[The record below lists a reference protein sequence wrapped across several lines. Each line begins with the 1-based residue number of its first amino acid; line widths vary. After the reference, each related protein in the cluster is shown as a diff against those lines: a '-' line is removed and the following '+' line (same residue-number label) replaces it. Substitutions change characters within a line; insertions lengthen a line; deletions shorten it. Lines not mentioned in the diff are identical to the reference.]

1 VQQAASIPGLEFV
14 AAARRGDARAW
25 AVLFKTWQPAVTSYC
40 LTCAGGRRDLA
51 MDLTQEVFTLAIQR
65 IAQLDD
71 ASRFQGWL
79 FTIARNLWLKRHA
92 KLAREEQ
99 ATVRLSMLMT
109 EEAPED
115 AAEREYWLRQVE
127 LATTSVDNPRHR
139 EVVIAHYGNGEKTR
153 DIARRLDVPHGT
165 VTVVL
170 MRFRESLKKSLLSTL
185 AEEPH
190 GA

>member
-1 VQQAASIPGLEFV
+1 MASSTGQEFV
-14 AAARRGDARAW
+14 AAARKGDARAW
-25 AVLFKTWQPAVTSYC
+25 AVVFKHWQPAVTAYC

-65 IAQLDD
+65 IGQLDD
-71 ASRFQGWL
+71 LTRFQGWL

-92 KLAREEQ
+92 QLAREQ
-99 ATVRLSMLMT
+99 QVAVRLSMLMT
-109 EEAPED
+109 EEAPHD
-115 AAEREYWLRQVE
+115 AAEREYWLQQVE
-127 LATTSVDNPRHR
+127 QATRTVENPKHR
-139 EVVIAHYGNGEKTR
+139 EVVVAHYGRGEKTR
-153 DIARRLDVPHGT
+153 DIAQRLDVPHGT

-185 AEEPH
+185 AEAPH